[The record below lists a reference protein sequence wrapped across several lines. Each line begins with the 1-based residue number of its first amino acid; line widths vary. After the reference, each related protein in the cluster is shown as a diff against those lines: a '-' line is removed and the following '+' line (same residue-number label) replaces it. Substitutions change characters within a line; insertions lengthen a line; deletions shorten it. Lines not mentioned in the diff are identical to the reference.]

1 MSERYEMIMKRTNGL
16 NTRTVDKQRRTRWKR
31 NLPVVQD
38 YAAAFVITVSSSYSR
53 GVFKSYRS
61 AILRGPSYVRR
72 REKACW
78 AICEDDDD
86 DDAEV
91 LAARCKLDMYAH
103 TLLYTRMCISLYLY
117 VNTWRQQQRQKRD
130 SRLLSLA
137 IMCLGNL
144 IKLRDSDVT

>member
-1 MSERYEMIMKRTNGL
+1 MILINVWKNERFKHQDRYRWTREGL
-16 NTRTVDKQRRTRWKR
+16 VEKGT
-31 NLPVVQD
+31 LLQD
-38 YAAAFVITVSSSYSR
+38 YAAAFVIAVSSSYSR

-61 AILRGPSYVRR
+61 AILRGRSFVRR
-72 REKACW
+72 REKACR

-117 VNTWRQQQRQKRD
+117 VNTWRQQRQQKRD

-144 IKLRDSDVT
+144 IKLRDSDVA